1 MKILGKIF
9 ILGLLIINMSYG
21 EDNDGNQNKAPTIA
35 PNPAPDDPRALTSPQ
50 TTKDYL
56 RFGMD
61 AAKKQDYKSAFKY
74 FKQACDNGDPAGCFA
89 IGTMYANGVGILTNL
104 DKAERYYEM
113 GCSGGDATAC
123 SSLATIYD
131 SKDQASVSDKK
142 KAVELYMTACQGG
155 DVIACN
161 NLAYMYANGDGVQK
175 DYYKAM
181 NYYKYACDSGSDL
194 GCYNLGLLT
203 NTNNIYGYNRANLTP
218 VDLNY
223 LACNAGDIKGCA
235 NLGWIYA
242 NGLSGAP
249 VSYHYA
255 ARYFN
260 QACLAGDIPS
270 CNNLA
275 VLYQKGLGVPQ
286 DTQRALDLYSY
297 ACNSGHQKACDNY
310 RIYKQQL
317 IGGRRPDHGALFFPN
332 NPNLGKKPPLGKDP
346 MRYDRRYNR

>member
-21 EDNDGNQNKAPTIA
+21 EDGDGNQNKAPTIA

-161 NLAYMYANGDGVQK
+161 NLAYMYANG
-175 DYYKAM
+175 
-181 NYYKYACDSGSDL
+181 
-194 GCYNLGLLT
+194 
-203 NTNNIYGYNRANLTP
+203 
-218 VDLNY
+218 
-223 LACNAGDIKGCA
+223 
-235 NLGWIYA
+235 
-242 NGLSGAP
+242 LSGAP